1 MQRLIE
7 LYRQNFGHTPQ
18 NTESLPKAGSNRHY
32 VRLTGN
38 DGESVIGVISP
49 DTEEN
54 RCFIYLSRHFA
65 GKYLPVPEVIAVS
78 DDTTCYLQTDLG
90 RTSLYQ
96 ALERGRKAG
105 DGYNEEEHRKIRQ
118 TIRLLPHIQVIGAEG
133 LDEERLLSP
142 RHFDERSAMFDL
154 YYFKYCFLRTKNI
167 ACDEVRLE
175 NDLIHMASDLT
186 VPSCTEKKTFLFR
199 DFQARNVMMSP
210 TPHFID
216 FQGGQTG
223 PLQYDVA
230 SFLWQASARYPH
242 ALREEMT
249 AEYIEELRSLI
260 NFDEEAFRNRLQL
273 FVLFRTLQVLGAY
286 GLRGYFERKQYFIDS
301 IPPAIENLRRQILD
315 GVCIPYPYL
324 EEILKRLTGT
334 EEKTPSSFSSTLP
347 ATNRQTPVHVESVK
361 EKTEKNLIVRVWSFS
376 YRRGI
381 PEDPSGNGGGYV
393 FDCRSTHNPGR
404 YEPYKQQTG
413 LDAPVI
419 TFLEKD
425 GEILRFLE
433 HVYALADT
441 HVTRYIERGFNSLMF
456 CFGCTGGQHRSVY
469 SAQHTAEYIHNKYG
483 VEVQLFH
490 REQGI
495 NQVFAR
501 RKE

>member
-216 FQGGQTG
+216 FQG
-223 PLQYDVA
+223 
-230 SFLWQASARYPH
+230 
-242 ALREEMT
+242 
-249 AEYIEELRSLI
+249 
-260 NFDEEAFRNRLQL
+260 
-273 FVLFRTLQVLGAY
+273 
-286 GLRGYFERKQYFIDS
+286 
-301 IPPAIENLRRQILD
+301 
-315 GVCIPYPYL
+315 
-324 EEILKRLTGT
+324 
-334 EEKTPSSFSSTLP
+334 
-347 ATNRQTPVHVESVK
+347 
-361 EKTEKNLIVRVWSFS
+361 
-376 YRRGI
+376 
-381 PEDPSGNGGGYV
+381 
-393 FDCRSTHNPGR
+393 
-404 YEPYKQQTG
+404 
-413 LDAPVI
+413 
-419 TFLEKD
+419 
-425 GEILRFLE
+425 
-433 HVYALADT
+433 
-441 HVTRYIERGFNSLMF
+441 
-456 CFGCTGGQHRSVY
+456 
-469 SAQHTAEYIHNKYG
+469 
-483 VEVQLFH
+483 
-490 REQGI
+490 
-495 NQVFAR
+495 
-501 RKE
+501 